1 MRFRRIPLLLLTVF
15 GVAWGCD
22 SFPESKTLTVQFTTE
37 TASTRTSFT
46 TPDGDS
52 YPVLWT
58 AQDSTV
64 RISLNAQP
72 PQEARVHAQSDGRS
86 AYFEASF
93 ETGASTSYTFHA
105 LSPASAFRSLS
116 PEGEWDYEIP
126 AVQHPTG
133 QSVDPAA
140 MVLAATSPT
149 SEELPR
155 TVTLPFRHL
164 TAYGLCTLTHLNTD
178 IQAVTLDLGPGQ
190 SYTVQTCSARDIW
203 FGTKPVDLSGQEV
216 RISVKTGSGSYARS
230 VTFPEGRKLEAGK
243 VARFSVD
250 MSEAAF
256 VPDSKS
262 ISILAI
268 GNSFSVD
275 AMEYLY
281 GYLRQAG
288 YEDIHLGNLYIG
300 GCTLQTHA
308 TNLSQNNNAYTYYT
322 NDTGNWTSV
331 SGGNIVTALKS
342 RNWDF
347 VSVQQASGS
356 SGMTDSYEPY
366 LTTVMD
372 AVKTHCP
379 GAKRMWHM
387 TWAYQGNASHG
398 EFGKYGCVQ
407 IRMYNAILEAVRT
420 KVLSRG
426 DFDIV
431 IPCGTAVQNLRTS
444 FIGDNV
450 TRDGYHMSY
459 DIGRVATAL
468 MWLKQISGCPL
479 DRINAKPAGYSLT
492 ARQEA
497 AVKDAVE
504 KAYAQPYEVTLSS
517 ELPDQ
522 ILHETDPALTAV
534 LTQAGY
540 DPAAYKEL
548 GYRIYPYAYYNSTG
562 GSGMTSK
569 AGGSTASNLNQ
580 FSTTPFF
587 SREDIPVGSVLV
599 LKDGYQ
605 YRPEGWTR
613 LSAKTSNR
621 PGNVTTEVVEV
632 TENWWNGWAYRAFNL
647 AKKGNPGLTEA
658 EMESLRSCLSIFV
671 PAEN

>member
-15 GVAWGCD
+15 GVAWGCN
-22 SFPESKTLTVQFTTE
+22 SFSEGRTHTVQFTTE

-46 TPDGDS
+46 DPDGDS

-64 RISLNAQP
+64 RISLNTQP
-72 PQEARVHAQSDGRS
+72 PQEARVHAQPDGRS

-116 PEGEWDYEIP
+116 PEGEWDYEVP

-149 SEELPR
+149 TGELPR
-155 TVTLPFRHL
+155 AVTLPFRHL

-190 SYTVQTCSARDIW
+190 SYTVQTRSARDIW
-203 FGTKPVDLSGQEV
+203 FGTKPLDLSAQEV

-250 MSEAAF
+250 MAEAAF

-268 GNSFSVD
+268 GNSFSID
-275 AMEYLY
+275 AMQYLY

-288 YEDIHLGNLYIG
+288 YEEIHLGNLYIG

-331 SGGNIVTALKS
+331 SGGNIETALKS
-342 RNWDF
+342 RDWDF

-356 SGMTDSYEPY
+356 SGMADSYEPY

-379 GAKRMWHM
+379 DAKRMWHM
-387 TWAYQGNASHG
+387 TWAYQGNASHS
-398 EFGKYGCVQ
+398 EFGNYGCVQ

-459 DIGRVATAL
+459 NIGRVVTAL

-479 DRINAKPAGYSLT
+479 EGIDCQPAGYNLT
-492 ARQEA
+492 ERQA
-497 AVKDAVE
+497 AAIKEAVE
-504 KAYAQPYEVTLSS
+504 QAYADPYRVSPSS
-517 ELPDQ
+517 DPPAEWSSHVPDPSLRQVLAAAGADPDAYVELP
-522 ILHETDPALTAV
+522 
-534 LTQAGY
+534 
-540 DPAAYKEL
+540 
-548 GYRIYPYAYYNSTG
+548 YRILTYAYYNSTG
-562 GSGMTSK
+562 GSGLTAK
-569 AGGSTASNLNQ
+569 VKGSTASNINQ
-580 FSTTPFF
+580 FATTQFF
-587 SREDIPVGSVLV
+587 SKEDIPVGSILV
-599 LKDGYQ
+599 LKSGYQ

-613 LSAKTSNR
+613 LSAKTVNR
-621 PGNVTTEVVEV
+621 PGNVQTQVIPV
-632 TENWWNGWAYRAFNL
+632 TESWWNGWAYRAFNL
-647 AKKGNPGLTEA
+647 AEADNPALTDERMDA
-658 EMESLRSCLSIFV
+658 LHSVLSIFV
-671 PAEN
+671 PVR

>member
-22 SFPESKTLTVQFTTE
+22 SFSEGRTHTVQFTTE

-46 TPDGDS
+46 DPDGDS

-58 AQDSTV
+58 AQDSSV

-72 PQEARVHAQSDGRS
+72 PQEARVHAQPDGRS

-93 ETGASTSYTFHA
+93 ETGASTSCTFHA

-149 SEELPR
+149 TGELPR
-155 TVTLPFRHL
+155 AVTLPFRHL
-164 TAYGLCTLTHLNTD
+164 TAYGLCSLTHLNTD

-190 SYTVQTCSARDIW
+190 SYTVQTRSARDIW

-275 AMEYLY
+275 AMQYLY

-288 YEDIHLGNLYIG
+288 YEEIHLGNLYIG

-342 RNWDF
+342 RDWDY

-356 SGMTDSYEPY
+356 SGMADSYEPY

-372 AVKTHCP
+372 AVK
-379 GAKRMWHM
+379 KREP
-387 TWAYQGNASHG
+387 QR
-398 EFGKYGCVQ
+398 VRQ
-407 IRMYNAILEAVRT
+407 IRLRP
-420 KVLSRG
+420 
-426 DFDIV
+426 D
-431 IPCGTAVQNLRTS
+431 PHVQR
-444 FIGDNV
+444 
-450 TRDGYHMSY
+450 H
-459 DIGRVATAL
+459 
-468 MWLKQISGCPL
+468 P
-479 DRINAKPAGYSLT
+479 
-492 ARQEA
+492 
-497 AVKDAVE
+497 
-504 KAYAQPYEVTLSS
+504 
-517 ELPDQ
+517 
-522 ILHETDPALTAV
+522 
-534 LTQAGY
+534 
-540 DPAAYKEL
+540 
-548 GYRIYPYAYYNSTG
+548 G
-562 GSGMTSK
+562 GS
-569 AGGSTASNLNQ
+569 
-580 FSTTPFF
+580 PD
-587 SREDIPVGSVLV
+587 EGSV
-599 LKDGYQ
+599 
-605 YRPEGWTR
+605 
-613 LSAKTSNR
+613 
-621 PGNVTTEVVEV
+621 PG
-632 TENWWNGWAYRAFNL
+632 
-647 AKKGNPGLTEA
+647 
-658 EMESLRSCLSIFV
+658 
-671 PAEN
+671 